1 MRGGETM
8 KTSSF
13 RKFLAGLLGAVLA
26 AACGL
31 LEKPNGERATVAPI
45 ASSRSALGESTPIS
59 GTVTVTPTAVYGIS
73 EAIPVM
79 EPQLQKFCNHR
90 KLDGACIRPAPDDED
105 ADGFPAGV
113 DCNDH
118 DPYVYPGAFDAKC
131 NNVDEDCDGEDFCP
145 SDPDGDGYSGPAD
158 CDEKDPRR
166 HWDAPEISCNGI
178 DENCDGVDWCD
189 ADGDG
194 EPATVDCND
203 KNATISRQAK
213 EIMCDGID
221 QNCDGSDCCAN
232 DADGDGAPCSADCD
246 DNDPNTYPGAPVTP
260 GCHGKDID
268 CDGII
273 DGFCHH

>member
-1 MRGGETM
+1 MTEQKAMR
-8 KTSSF
+8 TSSSTALF
-13 RKFLAGLLGAVLA
+13 SALIGTFLA

-31 LEKPNGERATVAPI
+31 LDKSQVEGTTKAPVAS
-45 ASSRSALGESTPIS
+45 ARSALGESTAVAS
-59 GTVTVTPTAVYGIS
+59 TVTVTPTAVYGIS
-73 EAIPVM
+73 PAIPVT
-79 EPQLQKFCNHR
+79 EPQLENFCIHR
-90 KLDGACIRPAPDDED
+90 QLDGTCIRPTPDDED
-105 ADGFPAGV
+105 ADGSAVGI
-113 DCNDH
+113 DCDDH
-118 DPYVYPGAFDAKC
+118 DPYVYPGAPEARC
-131 NNVDEDCDGEDFCP
+131 NNVDDDCDGEDFCP
-145 SDPDGDGYSGPAD
+145 TDIDGDGYSGPSD
-158 CDEKDPRR
+158 CDEKDPKR

-194 EPATVDCND
+194 EPSAVDCND
-203 KNATISRQAK
+203 KDATISRQAK

-246 DNDPNTYPGAPVTP
+246 DNDPKAFPGAPVTP